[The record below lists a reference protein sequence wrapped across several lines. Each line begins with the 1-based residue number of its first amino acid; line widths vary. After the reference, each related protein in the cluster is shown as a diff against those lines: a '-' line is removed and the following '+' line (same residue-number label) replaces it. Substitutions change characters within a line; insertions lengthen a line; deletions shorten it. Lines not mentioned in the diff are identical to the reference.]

1 MASNFKQPLVAST
14 SKWSKPQKFAGS
26 GLPCTYA
33 TMKQEITVTLTKDPE
48 GLGMKLGYQR
58 GKLLITRF
66 QKLPGD
72 RKGPAEVGLHDAAG
86 WTARKKEGGGSA

>member
-1 MASNFKQPLVAST
+1 
-14 SKWSKPQKFAGS
+14 
-26 GLPCTYA
+26 
-33 TMKQEITVTLTKDPE
+33 MKQEITVTLTKDPE

-86 WTARKKEGGGSA
+86 